1 MNEKIAPADL
11 PVWAIILIPLAFF
24 VIFPCF
30 WCFVMWINSH
40 VSGWKRL
47 AKHYQSDETPSG
59 KTWNGVQG
67 TVGFVSYKNVLNCT
81 VNDTGLFVQP
91 GLLFKFAHPLLFIP
105 WSEFHETKRT
115 SALWLHYVSARIGD
129 PAKGRLRI
137 AANVIEESEGQR
149 VLSRNP

>member
-1 MNEKIAPADL
+1 MNEEIAPAEM

-67 TVGFVSYKNVLNCT
+67 TVGMVSYKNVLNCSA
-81 VNDTGLFVQP
+81 NENGLFIQP
-91 GLLFKFAHPLLFIP
+91 SMLFKFAHPLLFIP
-105 WSEFHETKRT
+105 WSEFREAKRIST
-115 SALWLHYVSARIGD
+115 LWRHYVSARIGE

-137 AANVIEESEGQR
+137 AANVIEESEGR
-149 VLSRNP
+149 RILPEDS